1 MKVTEER
8 TFRALTAG
16 QTVQIRKKGIREVTG
31 FRGTRPGAKNRG
43 RRRAQ
48 VSAVGGEKMLPGRL
62 GAIGAGGGQGQIFEM
77 QCAEILFEL
86 LRCDP
91 SGRQGLPGAALERGG
106 KSFPWNSPSACLR
119 LGVEPL
125 QKRGLAGE
133 RPEEIHRRI
142 LATVFWRF
150 FRHLPSK
157 RGEAPDRP
165 EPTPGPPV
173 AS

>member
-31 FRGTRPGAKNRG
+31 FRGTRPAAKNRG

-48 VSAVGGEKMLPGRL
+48 VSTVGGEKMLPGVFTSF
-62 GAIGAGGGQGQIFEM
+62 GASGGQGQILEM
-77 QCAEILFEL
+77 QRAEILFEL
-86 LRCDP
+86 LRRDR
-91 SGRQGLPGAALERGG
+91 SGRQRLLGATLERGG
-106 KSFPWNSPSACLR
+106 KSFPRNFPAASLR

-125 QKRGLAGE
+125 QKRGLAIE
-133 RPEEIHRRI
+133 RPREIHRRI
-142 LATVFWRF
+142 LTAAFWRV
-150 FRHLPSK
+150 FRHSPSTW
-157 RGEAPDRP
+157 GEAPDRP
-165 EPTPGPPV
+165 EPTLGPPV

>member
-31 FRGTRPGAKNRG
+31 FRGTRPAAKNRG

-62 GAIGAGGGQGQIFEM
+62 GPIGAGGGQGQIFEM
-77 QCAEILFEL
+77 QCAQILFEL
-86 LRCDP
+86 LPRHR
-91 SGRQGLPGAALERGG
+91 SGCQGLPGAALERGG
-106 KSFPWNSPSACLR
+106 KSFPRNSPAAGLR

-125 QKRGLAGE
+125 QERGLAGE
-133 RPEEIHRRI
+133 RPGEIHRRI
-142 LATVFWRF
+142 LTAAFWRV

-157 RGEAPDRP
+157 RGEAPGRP
-165 EPTPGPPV
+165 EPTPGPPA